1 MKRRKVRTA
10 VLGLMAFLM
19 WSDSMAA
26 EEIYLHGDTNI
37 PMILN
42 TGGIDNDG
50 NTGVFMD
57 LTSISVED
65 LFKNGLAVKVNFF
78 KLEKGVSAVSTA
90 HFRMTEDGGA
100 WIAMEDGWHA
110 VNEGAARV
118 ESEAVRLIREEM
130 GKEECRDKYMGQIT
144 ALWERKIKAAETV
157 RQEEYEK
164 LQRETEEKNQEN
176 IKSVKS
182 VKLPDLEMPELK
194 RAEPDK
200 VVDIKSPDM
209 MPAANS
215 VKEKVSVEVP
225 VKAAGKTDT
234 AAELHENAP
243 AKAGT
248 EAPAAGIKKNES
260 GKKEIY
266 AESPIIVPLET
277 EKTKLTAVKVKGN
290 VQREE
295 DAQKNEKGEI
305 VEQVEVSITSHPVVE
320 IVSKSDVT

>member
-10 VLGLMAFLM
+10 VLGLMALLM
-19 WSDSMAA
+19 WSGSMAA

-78 KLEKGVSAVSTA
+78 KLEKGVSTVSTA

-144 ALWERKIKAAETV
+144 ALWERKIKAAETA

-176 IKSVKS
+176 NKSVKS
-182 VKLPDLEMPELK
+182 VKLPDMEMPELE

-200 VVDIKSPDM
+200 VVEIKSPDM
-209 MPAANS
+209 IPEVNP
-215 VKEKVSVEVP
+215 VKKNASIEMP
-225 VKAAGKTDT
+225 VKAEMEET
-234 AAELHENAP
+234 AADA
-243 AKAGT
+243 
-248 EAPAAGIKKNES
+248 KKNES
-260 GKKEIY
+260 RKEETS
-266 AESPIIVPLET
+266 AESPMTVSPEK
-277 EKTKLTAVKVKGN
+277 EKTELTAVKVKGN
-290 VQREE
+290 VQRKE
-295 DAQKNEKGEI
+295 DAQKNKEGEI
-305 VEQVEVSITSHPVVE
+305 TEQVEISIVSHPVVE
-320 IVSKSDVT
+320 IISKSDVT

>member
-19 WSDSMAA
+19 WSDGMAA

-78 KLEKGVSAVSTA
+78 KLEKGVSTVSTA
-90 HFRMTEDGGA
+90 HFCMTEDGGA

-110 VNEGAARV
+110 VNEGAARA

-157 RQEEYEK
+157 QQEEYEK

-176 IKSVKS
+176 NKSVKS
-182 VKLPDLEMPELK
+182 VKLPDMEMPELE

-200 VVDIKSPDM
+200 VVEIKSPGM
-209 MPAANS
+209 IPEVNP
-215 VKEKVSVEVP
+215 VKKNASIEMP
-225 VKAAGKTDT
+225 VKAEMEETETD
-234 AAELHENAP
+234 A
-243 AKAGT
+243 
-248 EAPAAGIKKNES
+248 KKNELR
-260 GKKEIY
+260 KEETP
-266 AESPIIVPLET
+266 AEPPITVPLER
-277 EKTKLTAVKVKGN
+277 EKTELTAVKVKGN

-295 DAQKNEKGEI
+295 DAQKNEEGEI
-305 VEQVEVSITSHPVVE
+305 TEQVEVSIVSHPVVE
-320 IVSKSDVT
+320 IISKSDVT

>member
-1 MKRRKVRTA
+1 MKRRKVRIA

-19 WSDSMAA
+19 WSGSMAV
-26 EEIYLHGDTNI
+26 EEIYLHRDTNI

-78 KLEKGVSAVSTA
+78 KLEKGVSTVSTA

-100 WIAMEDGWHA
+100 WITMEDGWHA

-144 ALWERKIKAAETV
+144 ALWERKIKAAETA

-176 IKSVKS
+176 NKSVKS
-182 VKLPDLEMPELK
+182 VKLPDMEMPELE

-200 VVDIKSPDM
+200 VVEIKSPGM
-209 MPAANS
+209 IPEVNP
-215 VKEKVSVEVP
+215 VKKNASIEMP
-225 VKAAGKTDT
+225 VKA
-234 AAELHENAP
+234 EMEE
-243 AKAGT
+243 T
-248 EAPAAGIKKNES
+248 EADAEKNES
-260 GKKEIY
+260 RKEETS
-266 AESPIIVPLET
+266 AELPMTVSPEK
-277 EKTKLTAVKVKGN
+277 EKTELTAVKVKGN
-290 VQREE
+290 VQMKE
-295 DAQKNEKGEI
+295 DAQKNEEGEI
-305 VEQVEVSITSHPVVE
+305 TEQVEISIVSHPVVE
-320 IVSKSDVT
+320 IISKSDAT

>member
-10 VLGLMAFLM
+10 VLGLMALLM

-26 EEIYLHGDTNI
+26 EEIYLHRDTNI

-65 LFKNGLAVKVNFF
+65 VFKNGLAVKVNFF
-78 KLEKGVSAVSTA
+78 KLEKGVSTVSTA

-110 VNEGAARV
+110 VNEGAARA

-176 IKSVKS
+176 NKSVKS
-182 VKLPDLEMPELK
+182 VKLPDMEMPELE

-200 VVDIKSPDM
+200 VVEIKSPGM
-209 MPAANS
+209 IPEVNP
-215 VKEKVSVEVP
+215 VKKNASIEMP
-225 VKAAGKTDT
+225 VKA
-234 AAELHENAP
+234 EMEE
-243 AKAGT
+243 T
-248 EAPAAGIKKNES
+248 EADAEKNES
-260 GKKEIY
+260 RKEETS
-266 AESPIIVPLET
+266 AELPMTVSPEK
-277 EKTKLTAVKVKGN
+277 EKTELTAVKVKGN
-290 VQREE
+290 VQMKE
-295 DAQKNEKGEI
+295 DAQKNEEGEI
-305 VEQVEVSITSHPVVE
+305 TEQVEISIVSHPVVE
-320 IVSKSDVT
+320 IISKSDAT

>member
-10 VLGLMAFLM
+10 VLGLMTLLI
-19 WSDSMAA
+19 WSGSMAA

-144 ALWERKIKAAETV
+144 ALWERKIKAAETA

-176 IKSVKS
+176 NKSVKS
-182 VKLPDLEMPELK
+182 VKLPDMEMPELE

-200 VVDIKSPDM
+200 VVEIKSPDM
-209 MPAANS
+209 IPEVNP
-215 VKEKVSVEVP
+215 VKKNASIEIP
-225 VKAAGKTDT
+225 VKA
-234 AAELHENAP
+234 E
-243 AKAGT
+243 T
-248 EAPAAGIKKNES
+248 EADAEKNES
-260 GKKEIY
+260 RKEETS
-266 AESPIIVPLET
+266 ADPPMTVSPEK
-277 EKTKLTAVKVKGN
+277 EKTELTAVKVKGN
-290 VQREE
+290 VQRKE
-295 DAQKNEKGEI
+295 DAQKNEEREI
-305 VEQVEVSITSHPVVE
+305 TEQVEISIVSHPVVE
-320 IVSKSDVT
+320 IISKSDVT

>member
-10 VLGLMAFLM
+10 VLELMALLM
-19 WSDSMAA
+19 WSGSMAA

-78 KLEKGVSAVSTA
+78 KLEKGVSTVSTA

-110 VNEGAARV
+110 VNEGATRV

-164 LQRETEEKNQEN
+164 PQRETEEKNQGN
-176 IKSVKS
+176 NKSVKS
-182 VKLPDLEMPELK
+182 VKLPDMEMPELEQ
-194 RAEPDK
+194 AEPNK
-200 VVDIKSPDM
+200 VVEIKSPGM
-209 MPAANS
+209 IPAVNP
-215 VKEKVSVEVP
+215 VKKNASIEMP
-225 VKAAGKTDT
+225 VKAEMEETEADAEKNGSRKEETP
-234 AAELHENAP
+234 AELPMTVSPE
-243 AKAGT
+243 
-248 EAPAAGIKKNES
+248 KKKRN
-260 GKKEIY
+260 
-266 AESPIIVPLET
+266 
-277 EKTKLTAVKVKGN
+277 
-290 VQREE
+290 
-295 DAQKNEKGEI
+295 
-305 VEQVEVSITSHPVVE
+305 
-320 IVSKSDVT
+320 

>member
-10 VLGLMAFLM
+10 VLGLMALLM
-19 WSDSMAA
+19 WSGSMAA

-42 TGGIDNDG
+42 TGGMDNDG

-78 KLEKGVSAVSTA
+78 KLEKGVPTVSTA
-90 HFRMTEDGGA
+90 HFRMT
-100 WIAMEDGWHA
+100 EDGWHA

-144 ALWERKIKAAETV
+144 ALWERKIKAAETA

-176 IKSVKS
+176 NKSVKS
-182 VKLPDLEMPELK
+182 VKLPNMEMPELE

-200 VVDIKSPDM
+200 VVEIKSPDM
-209 MPAANS
+209 IPAVNP
-215 VKEKVSVEVP
+215 VKKNASIEMP
-225 VKAAGKTDT
+225 VKAEMEET
-234 AAELHENAP
+234 AADA
-243 AKAGT
+243 
-248 EAPAAGIKKNES
+248 KKNES
-260 GKKEIY
+260 RKEETS
-266 AESPIIVPLET
+266 AESPMTVPLEKKKT
-277 EKTKLTAVKVKGN
+277 ELTAVKVKGN

-295 DAQKNEKGEI
+295 DAQKNEEGEI
-305 VEQVEVSITSHPVVE
+305 TEQVEISIVSHPVVE
-320 IVSKSDVT
+320 IISKSDVT

>member
-1 MKRRKVRTA
+1 MKRSKVRTA
-10 VLGLMAFLM
+10 VLGLMALLM
-19 WSDSMAA
+19 WSGSGSMAA

-110 VNEGAARV
+110 VNEGAARA

-144 ALWERKIKAAETV
+144 ALWERKIKAAETA

-176 IKSVKS
+176 NKSVKS
-182 VKLPDLEMPELK
+182 VKLPDMEMPELE

-200 VVDIKSPDM
+200 VVEIKSPGM
-209 MPAANS
+209 IPEVNP
-215 VKEKVSVEVP
+215 VKKDASIEMP
-225 VKAAGKTDT
+225 VKAEMEETEADAEKNGSRKEETS
-234 AAELHENAP
+234 AELP
-243 AKAGT
+243 MT
-248 EAPAAGIKKNES
+248 V
-260 GKKEIY
+260 
-266 AESPIIVPLET
+266 SPEK
-277 EKTKLTAVKVKGN
+277 EKTELTAVKVKGN

-295 DAQKNEKGEI
+295 DAQKNEEGEI
-305 VEQVEVSITSHPVVE
+305 TEQVEISIVSHPVVE
-320 IVSKSDVT
+320 IISKSDVT

>member
-10 VLGLMAFLM
+10 VLGLMALLM
-19 WSDSMAA
+19 WSGSMAA

-78 KLEKGVSAVSTA
+78 KLEKGVSTVSTA
-90 HFRMTEDGGA
+90 HFRMTEDG
-100 WIAMEDGWHA
+100 WHT
-110 VNEGAARV
+110 VNEGAARA

-144 ALWERKIKAAETV
+144 ALWERKIKAAETA

-176 IKSVKS
+176 NKSVKS
-182 VKLPDLEMPELK
+182 VKLPDMEMPELE

-200 VVDIKSPDM
+200 VVEIKSPDM
-209 MPAANS
+209 IPAVNP
-215 VKEKVSVEVP
+215 VKKNASIEMP
-225 VKAAGKTDT
+225 VKAEMEET
-234 AAELHENAP
+234 AAD
-243 AKAGT
+243 AK
-248 EAPAAGIKKNES
+248 N
-260 GKKEIY
+260 
-266 AESPIIVPLET
+266 
-277 EKTKLTAVKVKGN
+277 N
-290 VQREE
+290 
-295 DAQKNEKGEI
+295 
-305 VEQVEVSITSHPVVE
+305 
-320 IVSKSDVT
+320 

>member
-10 VLGLMAFLM
+10 VLGLMALLM
-19 WSDSMAA
+19 WSGSMAA

-78 KLEKGVSAVSTA
+78 KLEKGVSTVSTA

-100 WIAMEDGWHA
+100 WIAMEDGWHT
-110 VNEGAARV
+110 VNEGAARA

-164 LQRETEEKNQEN
+164 LQRETEEKNQGN
-176 IKSVKS
+176 NKSVKSS
-182 VKLPDLEMPELK
+182 VKLPDMEMPELE

-200 VVDIKSPDM
+200 VVEIKSPGM
-209 MPAANS
+209 IPEVNP
-215 VKEKVSVEVP
+215 VKKNASIEMP
-225 VKAAGKTDT
+225 VKAEMEETEADAEQNGSRKEDT
-234 AAELHENAP
+234 PAELP
-243 AKAGT
+243 MT
-248 EAPAAGIKKNES
+248 V
-260 GKKEIY
+260 
-266 AESPIIVPLET
+266 SPEK
-277 EKTKLTAVKVKGN
+277 EKTELTAVKVKGN
-290 VQREE
+290 VQRKE
-295 DAQKNEKGEI
+295 DAQKNKEGEI
-305 VEQVEVSITSHPVVE
+305 TEQVEISIVSHPVVE
-320 IVSKSDVT
+320 IISKSDAT

>member
-10 VLGLMAFLM
+10 VLGLMALLM
-19 WSDSMAA
+19 WSGSMAA

-78 KLEKGVSAVSTA
+78 KLEKGVSTVSTA
-90 HFRMTEDGGA
+90 HFRM
-100 WIAMEDGWHA
+100 MEDGWHA

-144 ALWERKIKAAETV
+144 ALWERKIKAAETA

-176 IKSVKS
+176 NKSVKS
-182 VKLPDLEMPELK
+182 VKLPDLEMPELE

-200 VVDIKSPDM
+200 VVEIKSPDM
-209 MPAANS
+209 IPEVNP
-215 VKEKVSVEVP
+215 VKKNASIEMP
-225 VKAAGKTDT
+225 VKAEMEET
-234 AAELHENAP
+234 AADAE
-243 AKAGT
+243 
-248 EAPAAGIKKNES
+248 KNES
-260 GKKEIY
+260 RKEETP
-266 AESPIIVPLET
+266 AELPITVSP
-277 EKTKLTAVKVKGN
+277 EKEKMELTAVKVKGN

-295 DAQKNEKGEI
+295 VAQKNEEGEI
-305 VEQVEVSITSHPVVE
+305 TEQVEISIVSHPVVE
-320 IVSKSDVT
+320 IISKSDVT

>member
-10 VLGLMAFLM
+10 VLGLMALLM
-19 WSDSMAA
+19 WSGSMAA

-78 KLEKGVSAVSTA
+78 KLEKGVSTVSTA

-110 VNEGAARV
+110 VNEGAARA
-118 ESEAVRLIREEM
+118 ESEAVRLIRE
-130 GKEECRDKYMGQIT
+130 EECRDKYMGQIT
-144 ALWERKIKAAETV
+144 ALWERKIKAAETA

-164 LQRETEEKNQEN
+164 PQRETEEKNQEN
-176 IKSVKS
+176 NKSVKS
-182 VKLPDLEMPELK
+182 VKLPDMEMPELE

-200 VVDIKSPDM
+200 VVEIKSPDM
-209 MPAANS
+209 IPEVNP
-215 VKEKVSVEVP
+215 VKKNASIEIP
-225 VKAAGKTDT
+225 VKAET
-234 AAELHENAP
+234 EE
-243 AKAGT
+243 T
-248 EAPAAGIKKNES
+248 EADAEKNES
-260 GKKEIY
+260 RKEETS
-266 AESPIIVPLET
+266 ADPPMTVSPEK
-277 EKTKLTAVKVKGN
+277 EKTELTAVKVKGN
-290 VQREE
+290 VQRKE
-295 DAQKNEKGEI
+295 DAQKNEEGEI
-305 VEQVEVSITSHPVVE
+305 TEQVEISIVSHPVVE
-320 IVSKSDVT
+320 IISKSDAT

>member
-65 LFKNGLAVKVNFF
+65 VFKNGLAVKVNFF
-78 KLEKGVSAVSTA
+78 KLEKGVSIVSTA

-164 LQRETEEKNQEN
+164 LQRETEEKNQGN
-176 IKSVKS
+176 NKSVKS
-182 VKLPDLEMPELK
+182 VKLPDMEM
-194 RAEPDK
+194 
-200 VVDIKSPDM
+200 
-209 MPAANS
+209 
-215 VKEKVSVEVP
+215 P
-225 VKAAGKTDT
+225 VKA
-234 AAELHENAP
+234 EMEE
-243 AKAGT
+243 T
-248 EAPAAGIKKNES
+248 EADAEKNES
-260 GKKEIY
+260 RKEETS
-266 AESPIIVPLET
+266 AELPMTVSPEK
-277 EKTKLTAVKVKGN
+277 EKTELTAVKVKGN
-290 VQREE
+290 VQRKE
-295 DAQKNEKGEI
+295 DAQKNEEGEI
-305 VEQVEVSITSHPVVE
+305 TEQVEISIVSHPVVE
-320 IVSKSDVT
+320 IISKSDAT

>member
-10 VLGLMAFLM
+10 VLGLMALLM
-19 WSDSMAA
+19 WSSSMAA

-78 KLEKGVSAVSTA
+78 KLEKGVSTVSTA

-110 VNEGAARV
+110 VNEGAARA

-157 RQEEYEK
+157 QQEEYEK

-176 IKSVKS
+176 NKSVKS
-182 VKLPDLEMPELK
+182 VKLPDMEMPELE

-200 VVDIKSPDM
+200 VVEIKSPGM
-209 MPAANS
+209 IPEVNP
-215 VKEKVSVEVP
+215 VKKNASIEMP
-225 VKAAGKTDT
+225 VKAEMEETETD
-234 AAELHENAP
+234 A
-243 AKAGT
+243 
-248 EAPAAGIKKNES
+248 KKNELR
-260 GKKEIY
+260 KEETP
-266 AESPIIVPLET
+266 AEPPITVPLER
-277 EKTKLTAVKVKGN
+277 EKTELTAVKVKGN

-295 DAQKNEKGEI
+295 DAQKNEEGEI
-305 VEQVEVSITSHPVVE
+305 TEQVEVSIVSHPVVE
-320 IVSKSDVT
+320 IISKSDVT